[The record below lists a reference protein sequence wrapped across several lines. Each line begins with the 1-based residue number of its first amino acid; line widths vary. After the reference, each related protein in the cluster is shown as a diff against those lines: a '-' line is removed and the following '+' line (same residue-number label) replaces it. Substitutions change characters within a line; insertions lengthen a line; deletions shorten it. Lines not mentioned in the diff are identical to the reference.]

1 MTLKTDTEIICLP
14 LPEFFELSNH
24 VSEWTQNAPFW
35 GKKSKTFLT
44 APSPDPSPIG
54 RGTPPPQ
61 TQPPVFEYCRWQ
73 NCYWNDVNTETETE
87 LKLFLKNFI
96 ETRTEKNSDT
106 V

>member
-1 MTLKTDTEIICLP
+1 MC
-14 LPEFFELSNH
+14 
-24 VSEWTQNAPFW
+24 QNARKMHHFEAKNPKIFW
-35 GKKSKTFLT
+35 Q
-44 APSPDPSPIG
+44 PPHQ
-54 RGTPPPQ
+54 TPPHWEGDTPSLNLI
-61 TQPPVFEYCRWQ
+61 PVFEYCQWQ